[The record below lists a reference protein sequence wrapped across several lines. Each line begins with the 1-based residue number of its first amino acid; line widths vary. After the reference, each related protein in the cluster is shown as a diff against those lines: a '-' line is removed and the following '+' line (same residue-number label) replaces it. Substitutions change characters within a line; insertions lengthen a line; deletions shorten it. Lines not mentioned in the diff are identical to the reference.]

1 MSIMGHP
8 VIIENARSKLI
19 QAFKEDEDFRQG
31 YVANISMLLY
41 DKYNMVDFT
50 DFETR
55 NRAAEDIMELIFGN
69 RGGE

>member
-1 MSIMGHP
+1 MVHP
-8 VIIENARSKLI
+8 VIIKNARSKLNE
-19 QAFKEDEDFRQG
+19 AFKEDEDFRQG

-41 DKYNMVDFT
+41 DKYNIT

-55 NRAAEDIMELIFGN
+55 TQAAEDIMNLIFGS